1 MKAVVICGGT
11 IIDINY
17 YQFYLKQADCIIC
30 ADRGVQYLE
39 GTGCQPD
46 LLIGDFDSIDK
57 DILKAYKELDREILK
72 FPSEKDATDS
82 ELAIEE
88 AIKRGAKTVYLLG
101 AQGSRLDHT
110 LCNILLLRKFSQN
123 GVEIIMVNENNV
135 IYVLTDTIK
144 LKRTLH
150 NKISLIPITE
160 KVKGVTT
167 NGLKYQLDN
176 KDMIMY
182 SSYGISNEFIDEYA
196 EISIKE
202 GAMLVVLSND

>member
-110 LCNILLLRKFSQN
+110 S
-123 GVEIIMVNENNV
+123 
-135 IYVLTDTIK
+135 
-144 LKRTLH
+144 
-150 NKISLIPITE
+150 
-160 KVKGVTT
+160 
-167 NGLKYQLDN
+167 
-176 KDMIMY
+176 
-182 SSYGISNEFIDEYA
+182 
-196 EISIKE
+196 
-202 GAMLVVLSND
+202 